1 MIPRTIQAQLLRL
14 WENYPVVTITG
25 PRQSGKTTLARTTF
39 PHFQYISLEK
49 PDIRRMAESDANA
62 FLQAYPAPVI
72 IDEIQR
78 VPQLLS
84 YIQVITDESGKNGQ
98 YLLTG
103 SHQPQLSAGVSQSL
117 AGRTGLLRLLPLS
130 IHELAETGISMERDE
145 YLFKGF
151 MPRAYNNTIEP
162 HTLYSDYFAT
172 YIDKDVRQMIN
183 LKDITAFETFIKLLA
198 GRTGQ
203 LLNQSSLANDVG
215 ISSTTVAEW
224 LSVLEASFIVF
235 RLPCYYENFG
245 KRLIKNQKIYF
256 TEVGLVTWLLGIH
269 DPAQVARDPLFGGL
283 FENMVV
289 VEILKTRLNAGLD
302 PELYFFRDSAGSEVD
317 LLFRQSHDRLVP
329 VEIKGGMT
337 WNKEFAARIIKLR
350 KLSSKFTDGFVIYSG
365 DLTPK
370 IDEVRFINFK
380 DSALAVNRS

>member
-1 MIPRTIQAQLLRL
+1 MIHRAIQSQLLRL
-14 WENYPVVTITG
+14 WASYPVVTITG

-39 PHFQYISLEK
+39 PDFRYVSLER
-49 PDIRRMAESDANA
+49 PDIRQMAESDANA

-84 YIQVITDESGKNGQ
+84 YIQVMVDEAGRNGQ

-103 SHQPQLSAGVSQSL
+103 SHQPQLNAGVSQSL
-117 AGRTGLLRLLPLS
+117 AGRTGLLRLLPFSIRELS
-130 IHELAETGISMERDE
+130 DAGIMMQRDE

-151 MPRAYNNTIEP
+151 MPRAYDNPLEP
-162 HTLYSDYFAT
+162 QTLYSDYFAT

-183 LKDITAFETFIKLLA
+183 IKSISVFETFIKLLA

-203 LLNQSSLANDVG
+203 LVNQSSLANDVG
-215 ISSTTVAEW
+215 VSSTTIAEW

-245 KRLIKNQKIYF
+245 KRLIKSQKLYF

-269 DPAQVARDPLFGGL
+269 DPAQVTRDPLFGGL

-289 VEILKTRLNAGLD
+289 VEALKARLNAGLD
-302 PELYFFRDSAGSEVD
+302 PELYFFRDSGGTEVD
-317 LLFRQSHDRLVP
+317 LLFRKSHDRLIP
-329 VEIKGGMT
+329 AEIKGGMT
-337 WNKEFAARIIKLR
+337 WSKEFAGNVIKLR
-350 KLSSKFTDGFVIYSG
+350 KLSPKFTDGFVVYGG
-365 DLTPK
+365 DLTPE
-370 IDEVRFINFK
+370 IDKVKFINFK
-380 DSALAVNRS
+380 DSAQIVE

>member
-1 MIPRTIQAQLLRL
+1 MIARAIQKQLLRL
-14 WENYPVVTITG
+14 WESYPVVTITG

-39 PHFQYISLEK
+39 PDFHYVSLES
-49 PDIRRMAESDANA
+49 PDVRIMAETDARA
-62 FLQAYPAPVI
+62 FLQTYPAPVI

-84 YIQVITDESGKNGQ
+84 YIQVIVDETGKNGQ

-103 SHQPQLSAGVSQSL
+103 SHQVQLNAGISQSL

-130 IHELAETGISMERDE
+130 IRELSDAGISMDRDE

-151 MPRAYNNTIEP
+151 MPRVYDNPLQP

-172 YIDKDVRQMIN
+172 YVDRDVKQMVNIKN
-183 LKDITAFETFIKLLA
+183 LSSFETFIKLLA

-203 LLNQSSLANDVG
+203 LVNLSSLANDVG
-215 ISSTTVAEW
+215 VSSTTIAEW
-224 LSVLEASFIVF
+224 LSVLEASFIIF

-245 KRLIKNQKIYF
+245 KRLIKSQKLYF

-269 DPAQVARDPLFGGL
+269 DPAQVARDPLLGGL

-289 VEILKTRLNAGLD
+289 LEALKARLNSGLD
-302 PELYFFRDSAGSEVD
+302 PELYFFRDSAETEVD
-317 LLFRQSHDRLVP
+317 LLFRKSHDRLIP

-337 WNKEFAARIIKLR
+337 WNKDFAKNILKLR
-350 KLSSKFTDGFVIYSG
+350 KLSPKFTGGFVAYGG
-365 DLTPK
+365 DLSPK
-370 IDEVRFINFK
+370 IDEVKFINFR
-380 DSALAVNRS
+380 DSAQVIE

>member
-1 MIPRTIQAQLLRL
+1 MIHRAIQSQLLRL
-14 WENYPVVTITG
+14 WASYPVVTITG

-39 PHFQYISLEK
+39 PDFRYVSLER
-49 PDIRRMAESDANA
+49 PDIRQMAESDANA

-84 YIQVITDESGKNGQ
+84 YIQVIVDEAGRNGQ

-103 SHQPQLSAGVSQSL
+103 SHQPQLNAGVAQSL

-130 IHELAETGISMERDE
+130 IRELSDAGITMQRDE

-151 MPRAYNNTIEP
+151 MPRAYDNPLEP
-162 HTLYSDYFAT
+162 QTLYSDYFAT

-183 LKDITAFETFIKLLA
+183 IKSISAFETFIKLLA

-203 LLNQSSLANDVG
+203 LVNQSSLANDVG
-215 ISSTTVAEW
+215 VSSTTIAEW

-245 KRLIKNQKIYF
+245 KRLIKSQKLYF

-269 DPAQVARDPLFGGL
+269 DPAQVTRDPLFGGL

-289 VEILKTRLNAGLD
+289 VEALKARLNAGLD
-302 PELYFFRDSAGSEVD
+302 PELYFFRDSGGTEVD
-317 LLFRQSHDRLVP
+317 LLFRKSHDRLIP
-329 VEIKGGMT
+329 AEIKGGMT
-337 WNKEFAARIIKLR
+337 WSKEFAGNVIKLR
-350 KLSSKFTDGFVIYSG
+350 KLSPKFTDGFVVYGG
-365 DLTPK
+365 DLTPETDK
-370 IDEVRFINFK
+370 VKFINFK
-380 DSALAVNRS
+380 DSAQIVE